1 MARQKTGYPGVFFK
15 TVNRAGGRKGQTER
29 SYYIIYKK
37 NGKNIE
43 EHVGYQFRDDLTPS
57 RVSKIRGERIEN
69 KRRSR
74 KDIRKAQE
82 AKGWTFSK
90 LWEHYVEHRKNN
102 NKGEGPT
109 HSDVSRYNVY
119 IKDTIGEKRPY
130 ELKPSDLDSS
140 IHELLRDRAPGTRYA
155 ALQMINR
162 LSTYAKKQQLCEPI
176 KFFIELPKVDITQT
190 EMLTEE
196 QFHKL
201 IDTLDEDGGTVA
213 RMMKLALFTGL
224 RKSEVRNLKW
234 SDIDFE
240 NDILKVKGKSKK
252 TNYLPLNDAAKAVLD
267 SMVPASEFMFQEA
280 QDRGGSWLMGEANHL
295 KAAAGLPRD
304 FRAFHGMRHSYASL
318 LASSGV
324 TLYTVSKLLTHS
336 GTQMTQRYAHLSDK
350 ALKEASAI
358 VSNAV
363 EKGGK
368 KT

>member
-1 MARQKTGYPGVFFK
+1 MARHKTEYPGVFYK
-15 TVNRAGGRKGQTER
+15 TVRRIGGRKGQTER

-57 RVSKIRGERIEN
+57 RVSKIRGERFEN

-74 KDIRKAQE
+74 KDIRKKQE

-90 LWEHYVEHRKNN
+90 LWEHYVEHRKNKN
-102 NKGEGPT
+102 EGEGPT

-130 ELKPSDLDSS
+130 ELKPSDLDP

-176 KFFIELPKVDITQT
+176 TFFIELPKVDITQT

-201 IDTLDEDGGTVA
+201 INTLDEDGGTVA
-213 RMMKLALFTGL
+213 KMMKLALFTGL
-224 RKSEVRNLKW
+224 RKSEVKNLKW
-234 SDIDFE
+234 TDIDFE

-252 TNYLPLNDAAKAVLD
+252 TNHLPLNDAAKAVLD
-267 SMVPASEFMFQEA
+267 SIDPATEFIFQEA
-280 QDRGGSWLMGEANHL
+280 QDRSANWLIGEANHL

-304 FRAFHGMRHSYASL
+304 FRAFHGLRHSYASL

-336 GTQMTQRYAHLSDK
+336 GTQMTRRYAHLSDK

-358 VSNAV
+358 VSSAV